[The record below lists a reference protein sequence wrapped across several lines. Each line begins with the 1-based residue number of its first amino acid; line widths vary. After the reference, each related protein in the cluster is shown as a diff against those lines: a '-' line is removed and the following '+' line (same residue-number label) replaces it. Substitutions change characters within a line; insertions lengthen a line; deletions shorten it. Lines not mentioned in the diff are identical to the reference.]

1 MCASIGCKTTWGK
14 PMIALISGHVF
25 ESSIEFDPQGMPE
38 AVNKAVRIIGAMLW
52 SGLLWFGPMSGS
64 LMLLGVSLQDWPNTW
79 CNKAYGKLAFLD
91 PRDPI
96 AWNSMSWDAM
106 DWDSIAWGSIAW
118 DSSAVVF
125 PLHILFMLEIQ
136 LPVIPLL
143 DKQKDLGSHRETQRD
158 TTTHRDA
165 ERHNDTQRDRY
176 RQRDT

>member
-1 MCASIGCKTTWGK
+1 MCASIGCKTTWGQS
-14 PMIALISGHVF
+14 MFALISGHVF

-38 AVNKAVRIIGAMLW
+38 ADNKAVRIIGAMLW
-52 SGLLWFGPMSGS
+52 SGLLWFGPMSGC
-64 LMLLGVSLQDWPNTW
+64 LVLLGVSLQDLPNTW

-96 AWNSMSWDAM
+96 AWNSMSDAM

-118 DSSAVVF
+118 DSSAVVL
-125 PLHILFMLEIQ
+125 PLHILFLLEIQ